1 MSTDQEETTFDA
13 GMFGIYVDEA
23 AYYARL
29 GKLFA
34 PADASPFFDV
44 VGIDLGETQ

>member
-1 MSTDQEETTFDA
+1 MSTDQEETPYDA
-13 GMFGIYVDEA
+13 GMFGVYVDEA

-34 PADASPFFDV
+34 PADALPLIDV